1 MTVFEAYDCYVFSKR
16 KKGLK
21 TTSLD
26 DVDYCLRGFIRA
38 VGADLD
44 IQKLSQRMVDDY
56 IMSLYSKSLAKATI
70 ATYIRYLRLFLM
82 FVNSHYGLSFSP
94 ETIEIPKSPKKK
106 VRLYSASDVVLIFKS
121 ITSSVSWIT
130 ARNRA
135 IIALMLDSGLR
146 QCEIVSLHYSDI
158 SFSASQLRV
167 HGKGDKER
175 YCLLGNISARYLRE
189 YFVLCPYSNN
199 DYVFCS
205 DDGSQITGNAIRIFV
220 SRLASS
226 LPFELSS
233 HKLRHNFAT
242 NYVIQKSESG
252 LQVDAYTL
260 KLLMGHE
267 SIVTTEG
274 YIHCAMEALAVK
286 SSISYLDSLSGLP

>member
-1 MTVFEAYDCYVFSKR
+1 MTVFESYESYVFSKR

-21 TTSLD
+21 VTSLE
-26 DVDYCLRGFIRA
+26 DVDFCLRGFIRA
-38 VGADLD
+38 VGAELD
-44 IQKLSQRMVDDY
+44 IQKLSQDMVDCY
-56 IMSLYSKSLAKATI
+56 ILSLYTRSLSKATVS
-70 ATYIRYLRLFLM
+70 TYIRYLRLFLM
-82 FVNSHYGLSFSP
+82 FVDSRYGLSFSP

-106 VRLYSASDVVLIFKS
+106 VRLYSDSEVVLIFNS
-121 ITSSVSWIT
+121 IKCSVPWIV

-146 QCEIVSLHYSDI
+146 QCEIVSLRCSDI
-158 SFSASQLRV
+158 SFSASRLRV

-189 YFVLCPYSNN
+189 YFKLCPYSDT
-199 DYVFCS
+199 DYAFCS
-205 DDGSQITGNAIRIFV
+205 DDGSQITGNGIRIFV
-220 SRLASS
+220 SRLAAT

-252 LQVDAYTL
+252 QQVDAYTL